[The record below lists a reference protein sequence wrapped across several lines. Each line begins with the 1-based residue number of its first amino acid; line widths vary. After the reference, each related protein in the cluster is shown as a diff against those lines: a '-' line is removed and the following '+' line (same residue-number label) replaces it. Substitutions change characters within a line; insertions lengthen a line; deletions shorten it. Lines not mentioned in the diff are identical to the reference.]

1 VYIPS
6 QWGVCAPSSCNA
18 DGVKIVADFNIGL
31 FFSALNMDVTTKV
44 AEPSCHFEGDGKKD
58 LTVGAWLFMCV
69 YQFVRC
75 ANTLHDFFQNLHTL
89 FDFSSIR
96 HYYRGI
102 HVA

>member
-18 DGVKIVADFNIGL
+18 DGVKMVADFNIGL

-44 AEPSCHFEGDGKKD
+44 AEPSCHYEGDGKKD

-69 YQFVRC
+69 
-75 ANTLHDFFQNLHTL
+75 
-89 FDFSSIR
+89 
-96 HYYRGI
+96 
-102 HVA
+102 